1 MAVNDS
7 SNTDFIFCSF
17 LFLYINVVWFTP
29 YRKQPVFLNTPLQKK
44 KQLKKKKRKGKANGF
59 SCRKFFADLHSQASS
74 LVSHGLSVASKL
86 QKSCLNSHLFVS
98 LNKGRGNTP
107 YMQSSLLI

>member
-17 LFLYINVVWFTP
+17 LFLYINAVWFTP

-44 KQLKKKKRKGKANGF
+44 KQLKKKKEKVRQMGFLAGSFLQICILRPLHLSRMGYLLHPNYRKA
-59 SCRKFFADLHSQASS
+59 A
-74 LVSHGLSVASKL
+74 
-86 QKSCLNSHLFVS
+86 
-98 LNKGRGNTP
+98 
-107 YMQSSLLI
+107 